1 MKQMG
6 PRMGQ
11 EAAQGPPEV
20 WQDRRPVQRMP
31 EGCTGDAPGI
41 PEGCV
46 GDAQRIHQGC
56 RRDAGG
62 MTQDVSGIL

>member
-11 EAAQGPPEV
+11 EAAQGPLEV

-31 EGCTGDAPGI
+31 EGCAGDAPGI

-46 GDAQRIHQGC
+46 WDAPGMQEGC
-56 RRDAGG
+56 RRDAGR
-62 MTQDVSGIL
+62 MTQNVSGIL